1 MALEKKQ
8 LHIVFYLNGVKDRS
22 PGDDVR
28 VVVKKNH
35 VDTLCD
41 ISYVRT
47 TGHVIN
53 RSQVSSCSSQPAPD
67 LGIVFSMKAS
77 CEDNGAILTWQK
89 WRGGWFTGLEKSL
102 LLNITCECSY
112 LLITTL

>member
-1 MALEKKQ
+1 MALEKKE
-8 LHIVFYLNGVKDRS
+8 LNIAFDLNGVKDRN
-22 PGDDVR
+22 PGDDVH

-35 VDTLCD
+35 VGILCD
-41 ISYVRT
+41 VSYVRT

-53 RSQVSSCSSQPAPD
+53 RSPVSFCSSQPAPD

-77 CEDNGAILTWQK
+77 REDNGAILTWQI

-112 LLITTL
+112 LLTTTL